1 MAIKKGN
8 INIKNPTTGEWEQI
22 PALQGEKGEKGD
34 KGDTGAT
41 GLQGPKGDKGDT
53 GATGEKGDK
62 GDNKVGYATCS
73 TAEDVAEKIVTVDD
87 PNWKLEAGSLIMVR
101 FSVANTAG
109 NVTLNVNN
117 TGAYGI
123 RTTGDSAYTG
133 TSTTYTG
140 AVNRGITYIFDGS
153 YWQWISSGAYPSSAT
168 NVSLGQGYAT
178 CSTAASTI
186 AKTASL
192 SSYTLSTGGIVAVRF
207 TYDVPAGAT
216 LNINSKGAKAIYH
229 KNAAITDGV
238 IKAGDTATFIY
249 STYYRLIS
257 IDRDYATKEYVDE
270 AIESIDVTNQLTNYA
285 LKTELP
291 TKTSQ
296 LTNDSGYLTSIPS
309 EYVTD
314 EELNAKGYVKSVNGT
329 KPNATGDVTITVK
342 AEQPTFVDSV
352 EDMTDTTKV
361 YVLDGYLYSYK
372 EIVETEPTP
381 LFTNLLPSGIT
392 HSSITF
398 NEKGYVYGYY
408 GTASAALGSVDA
420 NCILTQPVPYTD
432 GQVIYVKLSKNLDT
446 AASHTRII
454 PIDEGYSH
462 VWTTSPSNVISG
474 NVIYLAT
481 FELLGDNY
489 FKCSI
494 NMRKAA
500 DGSDYANAY
509 MYSKYLSFS
518 FDNTAGNEDIIISTS
533 PIEYKAPGT
542 TYEWVNTG
550 LTYNA
555 TDYEPRIISLEDRTS
570 AVESRTSAVENT
582 LNDIVTGGDSVPG
595 YIKDEA
601 KRVSDIV
608 KSKQTLGSITFSAM
622 SDFHVEKDT
631 TNQYGLAYNETSTR
645 DAGLG
650 LKEMQ
655 KYLNFDLVTML
666 GDYSWADNQETA
678 VQVKSDLELVKSYL
692 HESIVGL
699 PSMWVIGNHDVNYGA
714 NCDRRITEDEMYSY
728 LISNNKQ
735 ITMDFDNLHR
745 DYGYIDFKNQKLRV
759 IMLNGTDSYD
769 FPDNPVGTT
778 DNAGHVSQ
786 AQCEWLRDIGLDLT
800 DKKQPSEWGIVL
812 VSHQCLSIYP
822 QVTGLLEAYKNGT
835 SGSFNK
841 TYANNVVVNYSYDF
855 TSTANRGEIICAIH
869 GHNHNYSARKIS
881 SEQWNLV
888 TEAKAWLWS
897 ICVPNV
903 DTRREN
909 EAATASDTAWA
920 AAFGEFDTDGVTPI
934 YYEKTQGTA
943 ESTSFCVFTIDR
955 KNRKIH
961 SIHYGA
967 GVDREFDY

>member
-1 MAIKKGN
+1 MKIKKKA
-8 INIKNPTTGEWEQI
+8 INLKNLATGEWESV
-22 PALQGEKGEKGD
+22 PALQGEKGP
-34 KGDTGAT
+34 KGDT
-41 GLQGPKGDKGDT
+41 
-53 GATGEKGDK
+53 

-73 TAEDVAEKIVTVDD
+73 TAADVAEKIVTVDD
-87 PNWKLEAGSLIMVR
+87 PNWKLEVGSMITVEHEA
-101 FSVANTAG
+101 SNTAS
-109 NVTLNVNN
+109 NVTLNVNG
-117 TGAYGI
+117 TGAYPIWYNG
-123 RTTGDSAYTG
+123 SEY
-133 TSTTYTG
+133 TSTSSTYAGHNT
-140 AVNRGITYIFDGS
+140 RPITYLFNGTHWVWLNIG
-153 YWQWISSGAYPSSAT
+153 YYPSTPT
-168 NVSLGQGYAT
+168 NPSLGHGYGTCTTAEAT
-178 CSTAASTI
+178 LAKTSTI
-186 AKTASL
+186 
-192 SSYTLSTGGIVAVRF
+192 SSYTLTTGGSVSIKF
-207 TYDVPAGAT
+207 TNAVPANST
-216 LNINSKGAKAIYH
+216 LNIRTRGAKKIFY
-229 KNAAITDGV
+229 KGSAITDGI
-238 IKAGDTATFIY
+238 IKAGDTATFVY
-249 STYYRLIS
+249 DGTQYQLIS

-314 EELNAKGYVKSVNGT
+314 EKLNAKGYVKSVNGA

-352 EDMTDTTKV
+352 EEMTDTTKV

-392 HSSITF
+392 HSNITF

-408 GTASAALGSVDA
+408 GTASAALGAVDN

-446 AASHTRII
+446 AVSHTRII
-454 PIDEGYSH
+454 PIDEGYSY
-462 VWTTSPSNVISG
+462 VWTASLSSLISNSVQ
-474 NVIYLAT
+474 YLTT

-494 NMRKAA
+494 NVRKAT
-500 DGSDYANAY
+500 DGSNYANAY
-509 MYSKYLSFS
+509 MHAKYLSFS
-518 FDNTAGNEDIIISTS
+518 FDNTDGDEDIIISTS
-533 PIEYKAPGT
+533 PIEYKEPGT
-542 TYEWVNTG
+542 TYKWVNTG

-555 TDYEPRIISLEDRTS
+555 TDYEPRIISLEDRAS

-582 LNDIVTGGDSVPG
+582 LNDIVSGGDSVPA

-631 TNQYGLAYNETSTR
+631 TNQYGLANNETSTR

-655 KYLNFDLVTML
+655 KYLNLDLVTML
-666 GDYSWADNQETA
+666 GDYSWADSQETA

-692 HESIVGL
+692 HESVAGL
-699 PSMWVIGNHDVNYGA
+699 PSMWVIGNHDVNYGV

-745 DYGYIDFKNQKLRV
+745 DYGYIDFENQKLRV

-769 FPDNPVGTT
+769 FPDNPVGTA

-786 AQCEWLRDIGLDLT
+786 AQCEWLRDVGLDLSN
-800 DKKQPSEWGIVL
+800 KKQPSEWGIVL

-841 TYANNVVVNYSYDF
+841 TYANNVIVNYSYDF

-920 AAFGEFDTDGVTPI
+920 EAFGEFDTDGVTPI

-967 GVDREFDY
+967 GIDREFDY